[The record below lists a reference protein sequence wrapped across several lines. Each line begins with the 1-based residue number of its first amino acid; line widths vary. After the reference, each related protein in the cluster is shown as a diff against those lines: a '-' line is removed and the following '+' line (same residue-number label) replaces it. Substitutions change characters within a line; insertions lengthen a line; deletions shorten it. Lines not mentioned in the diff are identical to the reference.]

1 MKAALAEL
9 LHNPLLWQGDR
20 LARAEDAVAS
30 GFAALD
36 RELPGGGWPQAALT
50 ELLLDHQGIGELR
63 LVLPALK
70 ALVRAGEW
78 IALIAPP
85 HVPYAPAF
93 ARHGIDPGRVIVVD
107 TEEEK
112 NRWWSAEQE
121 LRANSAGALLF
132 WPRAV
137 NDAQTRRLQ
146 LAAQES
152 QSLAFVFTGTARAA
166 HPSPAPLRIRLS
178 LVEQKLCIDVFKRRG
193 GVMSRP
199 LMLDMA
205 AGSADARGAMTHGA
219 GNAMGNVVGNANGN
233 APPGTIVVKPLMRVE
248 RVAAN
253 RSASFNRQ
261 YPVGGPQ
268 AKIWNRALS
277 RADEVSRVPGVDP
290 RSGDPRRLE
299 ARGDWMTDRTKL
311 SSSPRKRGGS
321 VVGTKDAGF
330 PLSRE

>member
-1 MKAALAEL
+1 MKAELAEL
-9 LHNPLLWQGDR
+9 LHNPLLWQGGR

-30 GFAALD
+30 GFVALD
-36 RELPGGGWPQAALT
+36 RELPGGGWPQASLT

-70 ALVRAGEW
+70 ALVQAGEW

-93 ARHGIDPGRVIVVD
+93 ARHGIDPGLVIVVD
-107 TEEEK
+107 TAEEK
-112 NRWWSAEQE
+112 NRWWSAEQV

-146 LAAQES
+146 LAAQDS

-166 HPSPAPLRIRLS
+166 QPSSAPLRIRLS
-178 LVEQKLCIDVFKRRG
+178 LAEEKLRIDVFKRRG
-193 GVMSRP
+193 GVMTRP
-199 LMLDMA
+199 LLLDV
-205 AGSADARGAMTHGA
+205 SASSVNIKYPMSHALEDALRATA
-219 GNAMGNVVGNANGN
+219 
-233 APPGTIVVKPLMRVE
+233 VVKPLMKIE
-248 RVAAN
+248 HLPIN
-253 RSASFNRQ
+253 RSTSFNRQ

-268 AKIWNRALS
+268 ARIWNRALS

-290 RSGDPRRLE
+290 RSVGP
-299 ARGDWMTDRTKL
+299 RGDHRSGLRIDHH
-311 SSSPRKRGGS
+311 GNHD
-321 VVGTKDAGF
+321 GTEVRDAAIV
-330 PLSRE
+330 R

>member
-36 RELPGGGWPQAALT
+36 RELPGGGWPQASLT

-70 ALVRAGEW
+70 SLVRAGEW

-93 ARHGIDPGRVIVVD
+93 ARHGIDPGRVIVV
-107 TEEEK
+107 ESAEEK
-112 NRWWSAEQE
+112 NRWWSAEQV
-121 LRANSAGALLF
+121 LRANSAGAMLF

-199 LMLDMA
+199 LMLDMKAGIENVQGAVMHA
-205 AGSADARGAMTHGA
+205 ADHA
-219 GNAMGNVVGNANGN
+219 
-233 APPGTIVVKPLMRVE
+233 APVTAIVKPLTRVD
-248 RVAAN
+248 RVAVH
-253 RSASFNRQ
+253 RSTSFKPH

-268 AKIWNRALS
+268 AHVWNRALS
-277 RADEVSRVPGVDP
+277 RSDEVRRVPGVDP
-290 RSGDPRRLE
+290 RSVGPYGVDPRIE
-299 ARGDWMTDRTKL
+299 SHINHRGDHY
-311 SSSPRKRGGS
+311 
-321 VVGTKDAGF
+321 A
-330 PLSRE
+330 

>member
-20 LARAEDAVAS
+20 LAREDAVAS

-36 RELPGGGWPQAALT
+36 RELPGGGWPQASLT

-93 ARHGIDPGRVIVVD
+93 ARHGIDPGRVIVV
-107 TEEEK
+107 ESAEEK
-112 NRWWSAEQE
+112 NRWWSAEQV
-121 LRANSAGALLF
+121 LRANSAGAMLF

-166 HPSPAPLRIRLS
+166 QPSPAEVPDALFR
-178 LVEQKLCIDVFKRRG
+178 
-193 GVMSRP
+193 
-199 LMLDMA
+199 A
-205 AGSADARGAMTHGA
+205 SADDAPVMLWLADTGWVCAVSIPACWSTLIEMMVGRGAEGFDKGLFVQVLQRHGA
-219 GNAMGNVVGNANGN
+219 TSAHRRDLASTANGKMN
-233 APPGTIVVKPLMRVE
+233 IVFGE
-248 RVAAN
+248 
-253 RSASFNRQ
+253 ASCR
-261 YPVGGPQ
+261 
-268 AKIWNRALS
+268 
-277 RADEVSRVPGVDP
+277 
-290 RSGDPRRLE
+290 
-299 ARGDWMTDRTKL
+299 
-311 SSSPRKRGGS
+311 
-321 VVGTKDAGF
+321 
-330 PLSRE
+330 

>member
-36 RELPGGGWPQAALT
+36 RELPGGGWPQASLT

-93 ARHGIDPGRVIVVD
+93 ARHGIDPGRVIVV
-107 TEEEK
+107 ESAEEK
-112 NRWWSAEQE
+112 NRWWSAEQV
-121 LRANSAGALLF
+121 LRANSAGAMLF

-193 GVMSRP
+193 GVMGRP
-199 LMLDMA
+199 LMLDMK
-205 AGSADARGAMTHGA
+205 AGEDVTG
-219 GNAMGNVVGNANGN
+219 VVGRGMESGMQNATDN
-233 APPGTIVVKPLMRVE
+233 APPVTAIVKTLTKVD
-248 RVAAN
+248 RVAVH
-253 RSASFNRQ
+253 RSTSFKPH

-268 AKIWNRALS
+268 AHIWNRALS
-277 RADEVSRVPGVDP
+277 RSDEVRRVPGVDP
-290 RSGDPRRLE
+290 RSVGPYGIDPRIE
-299 ARGDWMTDRTKL
+299 PHINHRGDHY
-311 SSSPRKRGGS
+311 
-321 VVGTKDAGF
+321 A
-330 PLSRE
+330 

>member
-20 LARAEDAVAS
+20 LARAEETVAS
-30 GFAALD
+30 GFVALD
-36 RELPGGGWPQAALT
+36 RELPGGGWPQASLT
-50 ELLLDHQGIGELR
+50 EFLLDHEGIGELR

-70 ALVRAGEW
+70 ALVQAGEW

-85 HVPYAPAF
+85 HLPYAPAF
-93 ARHGIDPGRVIVVD
+93 ARYGIDPGRVIVID
-107 TEEEK
+107 TAEEK
-112 NRWWSAEQE
+112 NRWWSAEQV

-146 LAAQES
+146 LATQES

-166 HPSPAPLRIRLS
+166 QPSPAPLRIRLS
-178 LVEQKLCIDVFKRRG
+178 LTEEKLRIDVFKRRG
-193 GVMSRP
+193 GVMTRP
-199 LMLDMA
+199 LLLDV
-205 AGSADARGAMTHGA
+205 SASSVNIKKPMSRAMDD
-219 GNAMGNVVGNANGN
+219 
-233 APPGTIVVKPLMRVE
+233 APPATAIVKPMRKFDRLPVH
-248 RVAAN
+248 
-253 RSASFNRQ
+253 RSASFKSQ

-290 RSGDPRRLE
+290 RGGDPR
-299 ARGDWMTDRTKL
+299 L
-311 SSSPRKRGGS
+311 SSSPRKRGPSG
-321 VVGTKDAGF
+321 VRTKDAGF

>member
-1 MKAALAEL
+1 MKAALTEL
-9 LHNPLLWQGDR
+9 LHNPLLWQGNQ

-36 RELPGGGWPQAALT
+36 GELPGGGWPQASLT

-70 ALVRAGEW
+70 RLAQAGEW

-85 HVPYAPAF
+85 HIPYAPAF

-107 TEEEK
+107 TAEEK
-112 NRWWSAEQE
+112 NRWWSAEQV

-132 WPRAV
+132 WPRAM

-146 LAAQES
+146 LAAQDS

-166 HPSPAPLRIRLS
+166 QPSPAPLRIRLS
-178 LVEQKLCIDVFKRRG
+178 LAEQKLSIDVFKRRG

-199 LMLDMA
+199 LLLDV
-205 AGSADARGAMTHGA
+205 SASSVNIKNPMSRAMED
-219 GNAMGNVVGNANGN
+219 
-233 APPGTIVVKPLMRVE
+233 APPATAIVKPMRKSDRLPVH
-248 RVAAN
+248 
-253 RSASFNRQ
+253 RSASFKSQ

-290 RSGDPRRLE
+290 RSVGPRNAVQKTLDSRF
-299 ARGDWMTDRTKL
+299 RGND
-311 SSSPRKRGGS
+311 G
-321 VVGTKDAGF
+321 VA
-330 PLSRE
+330 LSRECGVAEIRGAANVR

>member
-36 RELPGGGWPQAALT
+36 RELPGGGWPQASLT

-93 ARHGIDPGRVIVVD
+93 ARHGIDPGRVIVV
-107 TEEEK
+107 ESAEEK
-112 NRWWSAEQE
+112 NRWWSAEQV
-121 LRANSAGALLF
+121 LRANSAGAMLF

-178 LVEQKLCIDVFKRRG
+178 LAEQKLCIDVFKRRG

-199 LMLDMA
+199 LMLDMK
-205 AGSADARGAMTHGA
+205 AGVENHAKYGEYMPWNMRLPVTA
-219 GNAMGNVVGNANGN
+219 
-233 APPGTIVVKPLMRVE
+233 IVKPMTKVD
-248 RVAAN
+248 RVAVH
-253 RSASFNRQ
+253 RSASFKSH

-277 RADEVSRVPGVDP
+277 RADEVRRVPGVDP
-290 RSGDPRRLE
+290 RSVGPHGIDPRIE
-299 ARGDWMTDRTKL
+299 PHINHPQWQPYA
-311 SSSPRKRGGS
+311 
-321 VVGTKDAGF
+321 
-330 PLSRE
+330 

>member
-1 MKAALAEL
+1 
-9 LHNPLLWQGDR
+9 LLWQGDR

-36 RELPGGGWPQAALT
+36 RELPGGGWPQASLT

-107 TEEEK
+107 TAEEK
-112 NRWWSAEQE
+112 NRWWSAEQV

-152 QSLAFVFTGTARAA
+152 QSLAFIFTGTARAA
-166 HPSPAPLRIRLS
+166 QPSPAPLRIRLS
-178 LVEQKLCIDVFKRRG
+178 LAEEKLSIDVFKRRG
-193 GVMSRP
+193 GVMTRP
-199 LMLDMA
+199 LLLDV
-205 AGSADARGAMTHGA
+205 SASSVNIKNPIPAMEDASPATA
-219 GNAMGNVVGNANGN
+219 
-233 APPGTIVVKPLMRVE
+233 IVKPMMKIDRLPVH
-248 RVAAN
+248 
-253 RSASFNRQ
+253 RSASFKSH

-268 AKIWNRALS
+268 PKIWNRALS

-290 RSGDPRRLE
+290 RGGDPDLRRPREKGDPAAFVQKTLDSRF
-299 ARGDWMTDRTKL
+299 RGNDEVL
-311 SSSPRKRGGS
+311 
-321 VVGTKDAGF
+321 
-330 PLSRE
+330 LSRE

>member
-36 RELPGGGWPQAALT
+36 RELPGGGWPQASLT

-93 ARHGIDPGRVIVVD
+93 ARYGIDPGRVIVV
-107 TEEEK
+107 ESAEEK
-112 NRWWSAEQE
+112 NRWWSAEQV

-205 AGSADARGAMTHGA
+205 AAENVKNAAGHDMSGAPA
-219 GNAMGNVVGNANGN
+219 VAA
-233 APPGTIVVKPLMRVE
+233 IVKPLMRVE
-248 RVAAN
+248 RAAVS
-253 RSASFNRQ
+253 RSASFNRH

-290 RSGDPRRLE
+290 RSGDPREL
-299 ARGDWMTDRTKL
+299 
-311 SSSPRKRGGS
+311 KRAVIG
-321 VVGTKDAGF
+321 
-330 PLSRE
+330 R

>member
-30 GFAALD
+30 GFVALD
-36 RELPGGGWPQAALT
+36 RELPGGGWPQASLT
-50 ELLLDHQGIGELR
+50 ELLLDHEGIGELR

-70 ALVRAGEW
+70 ALVQAGEW

-107 TEEEK
+107 TAEEK
-112 NRWWSAEQE
+112 NRWWSAEQV

-146 LAAQES
+146 LAAQDS
-152 QSLAFVFTGTARAA
+152 RSLAFVFTGTARGAQ
-166 HPSPAPLRIRLS
+166 PSPAPLRIRLS
-178 LVEQKLCIDVFKRRG
+178 QAEEKLRIDVFKRRG

-199 LMLDMA
+199 LLLDMA
-205 AGSADARGAMTHGA
+205 ASSANVKGAMAH
-219 GNAMGNVVGNANGN
+219 AMENM
-233 APPGTIVVKPLMRVE
+233 PPVTAIVKPLMGAE
-248 RVAAN
+248 RLPVN

-290 RSGDPRRLE
+290 RSVDPRGFE
-299 ARGDWMTDRTKL
+299 SRGDRVTDRATL
-311 SSSPRKRGGS
+311 SSSSRMRGPSG
-321 VVGTKDAGF
+321 VRTKDTGF

>member
-36 RELPGGGWPQAALT
+36 RELPGGGWPQASLT

-93 ARHGIDPGRVIVVD
+93 ARHGIDPGRVIVV
-107 TEEEK
+107 ESAEEK
-112 NRWWSAEQE
+112 NRWWSAEQV
-121 LRANSAGALLF
+121 LRANSAGAMLF
-132 WPRAV
+132 WPRVV

-193 GVMSRP
+193 GVMSKP

-205 AGSADARGAMTHGA
+205 AVVEDVQGAMAQGT
-219 GNAMGNVVGNANGN
+219 GNVSPVA
-233 APPGTIVVKPLMRVE
+233 AVVKPLMRAE
-248 RVAAN
+248 RVAVN
-253 RSASFNRQ
+253 RSASFNRH

-277 RADEVSRVPGVDP
+277 RADEVQRVPGVDP
-290 RSGDPRRLE
+290 RSGDPRLSFPRRREPICFKVKMDSRL
-299 ARGDWMTDRTKL
+299 RGNDELT
-311 SSSPRKRGGS
+311 P
-321 VVGTKDAGF
+321 
-330 PLSRE
+330 SRE

>member
-36 RELPGGGWPQAALT
+36 RELPGGGWPQASLT

-70 ALVRAGEW
+70 SLMRAGEW

-93 ARHGIDPGRVIVVD
+93 ARHGIDPGRVIVV
-107 TEEEK
+107 ESAEEK
-112 NRWWSAEQE
+112 NRWYRSAEQV
-121 LRANSAGALLF
+121 LRANSAGAMLF

-146 LAAQES
+146 LAAHES

-178 LVEQKLCIDVFKRRG
+178 RVEQKLCIDVFKRRG
-193 GVMSRP
+193 GVMSRA
-199 LMLDMA
+199 LMLDMEADEDVRSVVRHVLENDGHKPGA
-205 AGSADARGAMTHGA
+205 ASGETAAE
-219 GNAMGNVVGNANGN
+219 AMGNAR
-233 APPGTIVVKPLMRVE
+233 AATAIIKPLIKVD
-248 RVAAN
+248 RVAAH
-253 RSASFNRQ
+253 RSTSFRRH

-268 AKIWNRALS
+268 THIWNRALARS
-277 RADEVSRVPGVDP
+277 DEVVRVPGVDP
-290 RSGDPRRLE
+290 RSVGPHGVDPRIEPHINHPQRPSY
-299 ARGDWMTDRTKL
+299 A
-311 SSSPRKRGGS
+311 
-321 VVGTKDAGF
+321 
-330 PLSRE
+330 

>member
-30 GFAALD
+30 GFATLD
-36 RELPGGGWPQAALT
+36 RELPGGGWPQASLT

-70 ALVRAGEW
+70 SLMRAGEW

-93 ARHGIDPGRVIVVD
+93 ARYGIDPGRVIVV
-107 TEEEK
+107 ESAEEK
-112 NRWWSAEQE
+112 NRWWSAEQV
-121 LRANSAGALLF
+121 LRANSAGAMLF

-199 LMLDMA
+199 LMLDMKA
-205 AGSADARGAMTHGA
+205 VGEDVKGAVGQGMESAPAVTA
-219 GNAMGNVVGNANGN
+219 
-233 APPGTIVVKPLMRVE
+233 IVKPLM
-248 RVAAN
+248 
-253 RSASFNRQ
+253 
-261 YPVGGPQ
+261 
-268 AKIWNRALS
+268 
-277 RADEVSRVPGVDP
+277 
-290 RSGDPRRLE
+290 
-299 ARGDWMTDRTKL
+299 
-311 SSSPRKRGGS
+311 
-321 VVGTKDAGF
+321 
-330 PLSRE
+330 

>member
-9 LHNPLLWQGDR
+9 LHNPLLWQGGR

-36 RELPGGGWPQAALT
+36 RELPGGGWPQASLT

-93 ARHGIDPGRVIVVD
+93 ARHGIDPGRVIVV
-107 TEEEK
+107 ESAEEK
-112 NRWWSAEQE
+112 NRWWSAEQV
-121 LRANSAGALLF
+121 LRANSAGAMLF

-199 LMLDMA
+199 LMMDVKAGEDM
-205 AGSADARGAMTHGA
+205 RGAVGRGMEG
-219 GNAMGNVVGNANGN
+219 GMENAVDN
-233 APPGTIVVKPLMRVE
+233 APPVTAIVKPLIKVD
-248 RVAAN
+248 RVAVN
-253 RSASFNRQ
+253 RSTSFRRH

-268 AKIWNRALS
+268 AHIWNRALS
-277 RADEVSRVPGVDP
+277 RADEVRRVPGVDP
-290 RSGDPRRLE
+290 RSGDPR
-299 ARGDWMTDRTKL
+299 
-311 SSSPRKRGGS
+311 
-321 VVGTKDAGF
+321 GF
-330 PLSRE
+330 ESRVIR

>member
-1 MKAALAEL
+1 MKASLAEL

-30 GFAALD
+30 GFVALD
-36 RELPGGGWPQAALT
+36 RELPGGGWPQASLT
-50 ELLLDHQGIGELR
+50 ELLLDHEGIGELR

-70 ALVRAGEW
+70 RLVQAGQW

-93 ARHGIDPGRVIVVD
+93 ARHGIDPGRVIVID
-107 TEEEK
+107 TAEEK
-112 NRWWSAEQE
+112 NRWWSAEQV
-121 LRANSAGALLF
+121 LRANSTGALLF

-137 NDAQTRRLQ
+137 GDAQTRRLQ

-152 QSLAFVFTGTARAA
+152 ESLAFVFTGTARAA
-166 HPSPAPLRIRLS
+166 QPSPAPLRIRLS
-178 LVEQKLCIDVFKRRG
+178 RAEEKLRIDVFKRRG
-193 GVMSRP
+193 GVMSHP
-199 LMLDMA
+199 LLLDM
-205 AGSADARGAMTHGA
+205 SASSANVKGAMPPA
-219 GNAMGNVVGNANGN
+219 MKNASPVTA
-233 APPGTIVVKPLMRVE
+233 IVKPLMRAE
-248 RVAAN
+248 RLPVN

-290 RSGDPRRLE
+290 RSVGPRSDCPGSHDGAE
-299 ARGDWMTDRTKL
+299 IRGAATFR
-311 SSSPRKRGGS
+311 
-321 VVGTKDAGF
+321 
-330 PLSRE
+330 

>member
-9 LHNPLLWQGDR
+9 LHNPLLWQGGR

-30 GFAALD
+30 GFVALD
-36 RELPGGGWPQAALT
+36 RELPGGGWPQASLT

-70 ALVRAGEW
+70 ALVQAGEW

-85 HVPYAPAF
+85 HVPYAPAL

-107 TEEEK
+107 TAEEK
-112 NRWWSAEQE
+112 NRWWSAEQV

-146 LAAQES
+146 LAAQDS

-166 HPSPAPLRIRLS
+166 QPSSAPLRIRLS
-178 LVEQKLCIDVFKRRG
+178 LAEEKLRIDVFKRRG
-193 GVMSRP
+193 GVMARP
-199 LMLDMA
+199 LLLDL
-205 AGSADARGAMTHGA
+205 SALSVNIKNPMSHALEDALRATA
-219 GNAMGNVVGNANGN
+219 
-233 APPGTIVVKPLMRVE
+233 VVKPLMKIE
-248 RVAAN
+248 YLPIN
-253 RSASFNRQ
+253 RSTSFNRQ

-268 AKIWNRALS
+268 ARIWNRALS

-290 RSGDPRRLE
+290 RSVGP
-299 ARGDWMTDRTKL
+299 RGDHRSGLRIDH
-311 SSSPRKRGGS
+311 PGNHD
-321 VVGTKDAGF
+321 GTEVRDAAIV
-330 PLSRE
+330 R

>member
-36 RELPGGGWPQAALT
+36 RELPGGGWPRASLT

-93 ARHGIDPGRVIVVD
+93 ARHGIDPGRVIVV
-107 TEEEK
+107 ESAEEK
-112 NRWWSAEQE
+112 NRWWSAEQV
-121 LRANSAGALLF
+121 LRANSAGAMLF

-193 GVMSRP
+193 GVMSRA
-199 LMLDMA
+199 LMLDMKAVAENVQGAVMHA
-205 AGSADARGAMTHGA
+205 ADHA
-219 GNAMGNVVGNANGN
+219 
-233 APPGTIVVKPLMRVE
+233 APVTAIVKPLTKID
-248 RVAAN
+248 RVALP
-253 RSASFNRQ
+253 RSTSFRRH

-268 AKIWNRALS
+268 AHIWNRALA
-277 RADEVSRVPGVDP
+277 RADEVVRVPGVDP
-290 RSGDPRRLE
+290 RSGDPR
-299 ARGDWMTDRTKL
+299 L
-311 SSSPRKRGGS
+311 SSSPRRRGTILLQGQN
-321 VVGTKDAGF
+321 GF
-330 PLSRE
+330 PPSRE

>member
-1 MKAALAEL
+1 M
-9 LHNPLLWQGDR
+9 
-20 LARAEDAVAS
+20 
-30 GFAALD
+30 
-36 RELPGGGWPQAALT
+36 
-50 ELLLDHQGIGELR
+50 
-63 LVLPALK
+63 
-70 ALVRAGEW
+70 
-78 IALIAPP
+78 
-85 HVPYAPAF
+85 
-93 ARHGIDPGRVIVVD
+93 
-107 TEEEK
+107 
-112 NRWWSAEQE
+112 
-121 LRANSAGALLF
+121 LF

-199 LMLDMA
+199 LMLDMKA
-205 AGSADARGAMTHGA
+205 VGEDVKGAVGQGMESVGEGT
-219 GNAMGNVVGNANGN
+219 VGNAAEGAMRN
-233 APPGTIVVKPLMRVE
+233 ARAATVIVKPLMRVE
-248 RVAAN
+248 RAAVS

-290 RSGDPRRLE
+290 RSGDPRLSRRHHIVIPTGTSTFVIPAKAHIRRPRE
-299 ARGDWMTDRTKL
+299 GGDPFCDRQK
-311 SSSPRKRGGS
+311 PN
-321 VVGTKDAGF
+321 GF
-330 PLSRE
+330 PPSRE

>member
-36 RELPGGGWPQAALT
+36 RELPGGGWPQASLT

-93 ARHGIDPGRVIVVD
+93 ARHGIDPGRVIVV
-107 TEEEK
+107 ESAEEK
-112 NRWWSAEQE
+112 NRWWSAEQV
-121 LRANSAGALLF
+121 LRANSAGAMLF

-178 LVEQKLCIDVFKRRG
+178 LVEQKLLHRCVQ
-193 GVMSRP
+193 
-199 LMLDMA
+199 A
-205 AGSADARGAMTHGA
+205 AGWGDESAFD
-219 GNAMGNVVGNANGN
+219 VG
-233 APPGTIVVKPLMRVE
+233 
-248 RVAAN
+248 
-253 RSASFNRQ
+253 
-261 YPVGGPQ
+261 YGG
-268 AKIWNRALS
+268 
-277 RADEVSRVPGVDP
+277 G
-290 RSGDPRRLE
+290 
-299 ARGDWMTDRTKL
+299 
-311 SSSPRKRGGS
+311 
-321 VVGTKDAGF
+321 
-330 PLSRE
+330 

>member
-36 RELPGGGWPQAALT
+36 RELPGGGWPQASLT

-93 ARHGIDPGRVIVVD
+93 ARHGIDPGRVIVV
-107 TEEEK
+107 ESAEEK
-112 NRWWSAEQE
+112 NRWWSAEQV
-121 LRANSAGALLF
+121 LRANSAGAMLF

-137 NDAQTRRLQ
+137 NYAQTRRLQ

-193 GVMSRP
+193 GVMGRP
-199 LMLDMA
+199 LMLDMKAGEDVKGGVGHA
-205 AGSADARGAMTHGA
+205 AD
-219 GNAMGNVVGNANGN
+219 N
-233 APPGTIVVKPLMRVE
+233 APAVAGIVKPLMRVE
-248 RVAAN
+248 RAAVS

-290 RSGDPRRLE
+290 RSGDPR
-299 ARGDWMTDRTKL
+299 
-311 SSSPRKRGGS
+311 
-321 VVGTKDAGF
+321 GF
-330 PLSRE
+330 ESRVNR

>member
-30 GFAALD
+30 GFVALD
-36 RELPGGGWPQAALT
+36 RELPGGGWPQASLT

-70 ALVRAGEW
+70 ALVRSGEW

-107 TEEEK
+107 TAEEK
-112 NRWWSAEQE
+112 NRWWSAEQV

-166 HPSPAPLRIRLS
+166 QPSPAPLRIRLT

-199 LMLDMA
+199 LLLDMVA
-205 AGSADARGAMTHGA
+205 AVKNVKGGMAHG
-219 GNAMGNVVGNANGN
+219 MDS
-233 APPGTIVVKPLMRVE
+233 APPVTVIVKPLMRAE
-248 RVAAN
+248 RAPIN

-277 RADEVSRVPGVDP
+277 RADEVRRVPGVDP
-290 RSGDPRRLE
+290 RSVGPHGIDPRID
-299 ARGDWMTDRTKL
+299 RGYDGTEI
-311 SSSPRKRGGS
+311 RG
-321 VVGTKDAGF
+321 VTHV
-330 PLSRE
+330 R

>member
-20 LARAEDAVAS
+20 LARAEDVVAS

-36 RELPGGGWPQAALT
+36 RELPGGGWPQASLI

-93 ARHGIDPGRVIVVD
+93 ARHGIDPGRVIVV
-107 TEEEK
+107 ESAEEK
-112 NRWWSAEQE
+112 NRWWSAEQV
-121 LRANSAGALLF
+121 LRANSAGAMLF

-199 LMLDMA
+199 LMLDMKAWVENLQGVVIHA
-205 AGSADARGAMTHGA
+205 ADHA
-219 GNAMGNVVGNANGN
+219 
-233 APPGTIVVKPLMRVE
+233 APVTAIVKSLTRVD
-248 RVAAN
+248 RVAVH
-253 RSASFNRQ
+253 RSTSFKPH

-268 AKIWNRALS
+268 AHVWNRALARS
-277 RADEVSRVPGVDP
+277 DEVRRVPGVDP
-290 RSGDPRRLE
+290 RSVGPYGVDPRIESHINYRS
-299 ARGDWMTDRTKL
+299 DHY
-311 SSSPRKRGGS
+311 
-321 VVGTKDAGF
+321 V
-330 PLSRE
+330 

>member
-1 MKAALAEL
+1 MKASLAEL
-9 LHNPLLWQGDR
+9 LLNPLLWQGDR
-20 LARAEDAVAS
+20 LAQAEDAVVS
-30 GFAALD
+30 GFVALD
-36 RELPGGGWPQAALT
+36 RELPGGGWPQGSLT

-70 ALVRAGEW
+70 RLVQAGQW

-93 ARHGIDPGRVIVVD
+93 AGHGIDPGRVVVID
-107 TEEEK
+107 TAEEK
-112 NRWWSAEQE
+112 NRWWSAEQV
-121 LRANSAGALLF
+121 LRANSTGALLF

-137 NDAQTRRLQ
+137 GDAQTRRLQ

-152 QSLAFVFTGTARAA
+152 ESLAFVFTGTARAA
-166 HPSPAPLRIRLS
+166 QPSPAPLRIRLS
-178 LVEQKLCIDVFKRRG
+178 RAEEKLRIDVFKRRG

-199 LMLDMA
+199 LLLDM
-205 AGSADARGAMTHGA
+205 SASSANVKGAMPHA
-219 GNAMGNVVGNANGN
+219 MKNASPVTA
-233 APPGTIVVKPLMRVE
+233 IVKPLMRAE
-248 RVAAN
+248 RLPIN

-290 RSGDPRRLE
+290 RSVGPRSDHPGSHDGAE
-299 ARGDWMTDRTKL
+299 IRGAANFR
-311 SSSPRKRGGS
+311 
-321 VVGTKDAGF
+321 
-330 PLSRE
+330 